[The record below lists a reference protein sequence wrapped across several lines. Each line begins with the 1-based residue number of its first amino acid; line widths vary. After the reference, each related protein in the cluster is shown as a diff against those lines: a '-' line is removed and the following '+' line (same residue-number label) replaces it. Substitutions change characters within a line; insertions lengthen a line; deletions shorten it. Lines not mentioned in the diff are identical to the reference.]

1 MVKPVVIAAGGTGG
15 HLFPAEALAAELVA
29 RGQGIVLMT
38 DARSGGL
45 ASPVFAGR
53 ESFILPGMGVFGKG
67 PLHAARALAVIA
79 GGALKARS
87 ILSGLDAS
95 VLVGFGGYPCVAPVL
110 GARMLRRRPHLL
122 LHEQNAVLGRANR
135 LLARLVDTV
144 ALSHPATIRVPGT
157 ARSVVSGNPVRA
169 GIAALAGQGYR
180 RPHEAIRLLVL
191 GGSLGA
197 RVFSDVLP
205 AALALLA
212 PQHRARI
219 AVMQQCRPEDLDRV
233 RAAYAAA
240 GIRAELSSF
249 FADMAGK
256 FAAAHLVIS
265 RAGATTVAELAV
277 AGRPAIFVP
286 LPIAIDDDQT
296 LNARTLV
303 AAGGAILMPQP
314 TFTPAALAC
323 RLDSLFSDPQQL
335 AAMAENAAGQGH
347 ADAASRL
354 ADLVEHFIQ
363 QEQPA

>member
-15 HLFPAEALAAELVA
+15 HLFPAEALAAELIA
-29 RGQGIVLMT
+29 RGQRIVLMT

-45 ASPVFAGR
+45 KSSVFTGR
-53 ESFILPGMGVFGKG
+53 ESFVLPGMGVFGRG
-67 PLHAARALAVIA
+67 PLHAAKALATIA
-79 GGALKARS
+79 GGALKARA
-87 ILSGLDAS
+87 ILEGLDAS
-95 VLVGFGGYPCVAPVL
+95 VLIGFGGYPCVAPVL
-110 GARMLRRRPHLL
+110 GARLLGRRPHLV

-169 GIAALAGQGYR
+169 PIAALAGQGYKP
-180 RPHEAIRLLVL
+180 PHETIRLLIL

-205 AALALLA
+205 AALACIA

-219 AVMQQCRPEDLDRV
+219 EVVQQCRPEDIERV
-233 RAAYAAA
+233 RTAYAAA

-249 FADMAGK
+249 FADMA
-256 FAAAHLVIS
+256 ALLTRAHLVIS

-296 LNARTLV
+296 LNARSLV
-303 AAGGAILMPQP
+303 AGGGALLMPQP
-314 TFTPAALAC
+314 SFTPDALAAT
-323 RLDSLFSDPQQL
+323 LNDLFSEPLQL
-335 AAMAENAAGQGH
+335 ARMADAAAGQGH
-347 ADAASRL
+347 ADATMRL
-354 ADLVEHFIQ
+354 ADLVEDFIQ